1 MATLSMTQ
9 NTRTHKQMSQNHSTK
24 I

>member
-1 MATLSMTQ
+1 MAALSMTQ